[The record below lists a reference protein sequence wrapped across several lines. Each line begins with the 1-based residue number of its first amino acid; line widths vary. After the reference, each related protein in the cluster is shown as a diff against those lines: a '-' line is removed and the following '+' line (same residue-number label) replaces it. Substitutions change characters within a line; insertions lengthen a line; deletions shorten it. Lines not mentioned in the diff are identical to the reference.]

1 MKRWRRSVC
10 RLVAGEVAS
19 VDLAGGAGA
28 EGALVVARAVVARAV
43 VARAVVA
50 RAVVDRVV
58 VGPVVLPVARV
69 GLLVVPVVL
78 VAG

>member
-1 MKRWRRSVC
+1 V
-10 RLVAGEVAS
+10 
-19 VDLAGGAGA
+19 
-28 EGALVVARAVVARAV
+28 GALVVARAV

>member
-43 VARAVVA
+43 VARAVV
-50 RAVVDRVV
+50 DRVV

>member
-28 EGALVVARAVVARAV
+28 EGALVVARAVVDRV
-43 VARAVVA
+43 
-50 RAVVDRVV
+50 VVDRVA

>member
-43 VARAVVA
+43 V
-50 RAVVDRVV
+50 DRVV

>member
-28 EGALVVARAVVARAV
+28 EGAR
-43 VARAVVA
+43 VVA

-58 VGPVVLPVARV
+58 VDRVAVGPVVLPVARV

>member
-28 EGALVVARAVVARAV
+28 EGALVVARAVV
-43 VARAVVA
+43 
-50 RAVVDRVV
+50 DRVA

>member
-1 MKRWRRSVC
+1 V
-10 RLVAGEVAS
+10 
-19 VDLAGGAGA
+19 VDRA
-28 EGALVVARAVVARAV
+28 VVDRAVVARVV
-43 VARAVVA
+43 VARVA
-50 RAVVDRVV
+50 

>member
-28 EGALVVARAVVARAV
+28 EGALVVARAVV
-43 VARAVVA
+43 
-50 RAVVDRVV
+50 DRVV
-58 VGPVVLPVARV
+58 VGPVGVARVAVGPVVLPVARV
-69 GLLVVPVVL
+69 GLLVVPAVL

>member
-1 MKRWRRSVC
+1 
-10 RLVAGEVAS
+10 
-19 VDLAGGAGA
+19 
-28 EGALVVARAVVARAV
+28 VVARAV

>member
-28 EGALVVARAVVARAV
+28 EGALVVARAVVDRA
-43 VARAVVA
+43 
-50 RAVVDRVV
+50 V

>member
-1 MKRWRRSVC
+1 
-10 RLVAGEVAS
+10 VAS

-28 EGALVVARAVVARAV
+28 EGALVVARAV

>member
-50 RAVVDRVV
+50 RVA

>member
-28 EGALVVARAVVARAV
+28 EGALVVARAVVDRAV
-43 VARAVVA
+43 VARVVVA
-50 RAVVDRVV
+50 RVA

-69 GLLVVPVVL
+69 GLLVVPAVL

>member
-50 RAVVDRVV
+50 RVA

-69 GLLVVPVVL
+69 VPAVL

>member
-1 MKRWRRSVC
+1 
-10 RLVAGEVAS
+10 
-19 VDLAGGAGA
+19 
-28 EGALVVARAVVARAV
+28 VARAV

>member
-28 EGALVVARAVVARAV
+28 EGALVVARAVVAR
-43 VARAVVA
+43 VA
-50 RAVVDRVV
+50 